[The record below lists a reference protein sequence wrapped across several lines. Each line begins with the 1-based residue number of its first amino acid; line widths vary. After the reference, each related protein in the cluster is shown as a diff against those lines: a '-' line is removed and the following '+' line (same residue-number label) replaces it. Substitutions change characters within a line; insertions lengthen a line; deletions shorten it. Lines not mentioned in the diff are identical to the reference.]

1 MEALNKTRQILCP
14 SNECKE
20 GAILVGIV
28 QKDGRVGFL
37 NQKVHINNE
46 FVQIAHT
53 GRSPEKRFRFAS
65 KCLNDDC
72 ENWTNGGYGV
82 IQAVIDSIGPI
93 CEPSVTS
100 RLFYQTGLQMVSTM
114 WRTCM
119 CCMSSDNYRFTP
131 E

>member
-1 MEALNKTRQILCP
+1 MEALNTTRQILCP

-20 GAILVGIV
+20 GAILLGIV

-72 ENWTNGGYGV
+72 ENWTNGGCGV

-93 CEPSVTS
+93 CEPSVLPDCS
-100 RLFYQTGLQMVSTM
+100 IRPDCRWYQQCGGRACAVCPQIITDLA
-114 WRTCM
+114 
-119 CCMSSDNYRFTP
+119 P